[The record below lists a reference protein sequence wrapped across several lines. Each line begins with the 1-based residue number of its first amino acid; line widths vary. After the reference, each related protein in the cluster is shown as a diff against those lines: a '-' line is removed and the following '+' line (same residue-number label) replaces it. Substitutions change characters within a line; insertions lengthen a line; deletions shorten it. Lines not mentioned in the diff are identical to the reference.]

1 MANDPGLGHIL
12 NPESTQGEVGCG
24 NPNAATTTAP
34 VRPNQGWVSQDKSDP
49 VEGMKQGAAIAGAGY
64 LAHNAAKLIP
74 HPIGRGIV
82 MGLADVAMV
91 FGGLKTAYHIV
102 EWTVQEV
109 KKAIGGT
116 TGTTGGTSDENRPAV
131 DCGVMLM
138 RIKTTRPR
146 TTGRPAAATLPS
158 LILTMG
164 ATHLERVA
172 EMTQSLDRNL
182 MAEARVAA
190 KGEETAETNPMG
202 VKKAQ
207 MEIRATEVSRVK
219 EVAKGPLTV
228 TLDTPQVTV
237 ALAGQRYGPEPP
249 PLPGQLNPLD
259 GDIERL
265 RGQGPTRPDPMSGD
279 PFGGSSGTNPG
290 STGGGCGSGG
300 GVSGQLPVPDIT
312 GGTGGRRP
320 LGSGTNVGGC
330 NTGRGLGTM
339 PDPE

>member
-1 MANDPGLGHIL
+1 MGTGTSWAGQRIRIHPAQNPVRRSRPALRYGNGKVRNFSFGVAPLLDETPLLADGATGFNLIETDFFPYGLVQNASGMANDPGLGHIL

-116 TGTTGGTSDENRPAV
+116 TGTTGGTSTERPAV
-131 DCGVMLM
+131 VVVMLM

-172 EMTQSLDRNL
+172 EMT
-182 MAEARVAA
+182 
-190 KGEETAETNPMG
+190 
-202 VKKAQ
+202 
-207 MEIRATEVSRVK
+207 RAWT
-219 EVAKGPLTV
+219 
-228 TLDTPQVTV
+228 
-237 ALAGQRYGPEPP
+237 
-249 PLPGQLNPLD
+249 
-259 GDIERL
+259 
-265 RGQGPTRPDPMSGD
+265 
-279 PFGGSSGTNPG
+279 GT
-290 STGGGCGSGG
+290 
-300 GVSGQLPVPDIT
+300 
-312 GGTGGRRP
+312 
-320 LGSGTNVGGC
+320 
-330 NTGRGLGTM
+330 
-339 PDPE
+339 